1 MFSETCSI
9 MGGTDMSPAILYRV
23 NAKRLVAGMLLI
35 LVDGIDW
42 TICLH
47 HDIQESGE
55 QR

>member
-1 MFSETCSI
+1 
-9 MGGTDMSPAILYRV
+9 MSPAILYRV
-23 NAKRLVAGMLLI
+23 NAKRLVEGMLLI
-35 LVDGIDW
+35 SGEDIDW